1 MAVKGKKVLGLIKL
15 QILAG
20 AANPSPPIGP
30 ALGQRGLNIMEFCKQ
45 FNAATKDLDKT
56 LKVPVVITAYVDKTF
71 DFVYKSPPASA
82 LLLKIAGLKSG
93 SSVPNKNKVGKVT
106 MTQVREIA
114 KTKLADTNAAS
125 IETAMKSIVG
135 TARSMGL
142 DVIDDSKRGA

>member
-1 MAVKGKKVLGLIKL
+1 MAVKAKKVLGLIKL

-30 ALGQRGLNIMEFCKQ
+30 ALGQRGLNIMDFCKQ

-93 SSVPNKNKVGKVT
+93 SAVPNKNKVGKVT

-114 KTKLADTNAAS
+114 TTKLADTNAAS
-125 IETAMKSIVG
+125 IETAMKSIMG